1 MDIQIARFSFPPKN
15 SSLCLVDPGDRRHTG
30 SGLAWRQTGRSYQW
44 LFFFLLFFFPPCLL
58 WFLFRVL
65 WGWLVGW
72 SYPGK
77 EKTHLGWYIL
87 FIGFSMA
94 SSQFTGA
101 GFFPWIIIKKRAGCV
116 ANFIKLWVYQGD
128 SRLFVDPLHVI
139 RFCLFQSRIM
149 KESVVVQC
157 NSLSRLMA

>member
-101 GFFPWIIIKKRAGCV
+101 GFFPWIIIKKELVVLPTSSSYGFTKATADYSSIPFMSSG
-116 ANFIKLWVYQGD
+116 
-128 SRLFVDPLHVI
+128 FVSSKVG
-139 RFCLFQSRIM
+139 
-149 KESVVVQC
+149 
-157 NSLSRLMA
+157 